1 MPNEAL
7 TVVRTCAICRN
18 AEGNR
23 AVRTREMMFG
33 LGDPFEY
40 LECAKCGCIQLL
52 DAPSDWVRYYPPDYY
67 SFRMPH
73 EGPVKR
79 LLKRYRAR
87 HALGARSV
95 PGAVLVL
102 ACGVPPFVIWITPA
116 KLNWDDAILDVGCG
130 SGRILGEMS
139 IAGFSNLTGVDP
151 YIAAD
156 ATIGGRVRLLRRHLR
171 GVVGSFDFVMMNQS
185 FEHMDDPETR
195 LMEVASLLP
204 VGKMLLLRIPVAGKV
219 AWREYG
225 ADWVQLDPPRHLFIH
240 SEESIRIL
248 AERSGFTVQRVQ
260 YDSDSFQFW
269 GSEQYRRGIPLQ
281 DARSHAVN
289 PSRSPFLPNQ
299 IAEFERR
306 AKVLNARGEGDQASF
321 YLVRR

>member
-1 MPNEAL
+1 M
-7 TVVRTCAICRN
+7 VRHACAICRN
-18 AEGNR
+18 AERNR
-23 AVRTREMMFG
+23 AVRAREMMFG
-33 LGDPFEY
+33 LGDQFEY
-40 LECAKCGCIQLL
+40 LECGQCGCIQLL
-52 DAPSDWVRYYPPDYY
+52 DAPSDWSRYYPPDYY
-67 SFRMPH
+67 SFRMPND
-73 EGPVKR
+73 GPVKR
-79 LLKRYRAR
+79 LIKRFRAR

-95 PGAVLVL
+95 PGAVLVRMW
-102 ACGVPPFVIWITPA
+102 GVPPFVIWIAPA
-116 KLNWDDAILDVGCG
+116 KLNWDDAILDVGSG
-130 SGRILGEMS
+130 SGHILGEMS
-139 IAGFSNLTGVDP
+139 TAGFSNLTGVDP

-156 ATIGGRVRLLRRHLR
+156 TTIGGRVRLLKRRL
-171 GVVGSFDFVMMNQS
+171 GELSESFDFAMMNQS

-195 LMEVASLLP
+195 LMEVARLLP
-204 VGKMLLLRIPVAGKV
+204 VGKMLLLRIPVAGKF

-248 AERSGFTVQRVQ
+248 AARSGFAVEEVR

-289 PSRSPFLPNQ
+289 PRRSPFSSKT
-299 IAEFERR
+299 IAEYECH
-306 AKVLNARGEGDQASF
+306 AQDLNAHGEGDQASF